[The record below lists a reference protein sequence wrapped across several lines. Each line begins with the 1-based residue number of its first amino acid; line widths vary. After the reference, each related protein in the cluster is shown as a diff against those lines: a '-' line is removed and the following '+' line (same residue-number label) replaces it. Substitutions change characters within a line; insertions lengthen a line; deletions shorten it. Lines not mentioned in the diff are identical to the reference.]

1 MWDSKFREV
10 SVVWGL
16 RPSVVSPC
24 RAICKHMSLYAI
36 YTTEI
41 LSPGKKYQRFHTKGK
56 FISNSKPR
64 TLDKNL
70 QGKRFQTLKH
80 EINPKKPTLS
90 LLKGYTLLKKCA
102 NQALSAPTCRP
113 RAPRMPTGGSPALGS
128 EFGLW
133 SLELGFRVRV

>member
-1 MWDSKFREV
+1 MTMFLGAQGHYGGMHMFFLV
-10 SVVWGL
+10 SMQCLHYLQALDCEG
-16 RPSVVSPC
+16 
-24 RAICKHMSLYAI
+24 

-80 EINPKKPTLS
+80 EINPKKPTFHS
-90 LLKGYTLLKKCA
+90 LKAT
-102 NQALSAPTCRP
+102 P
-113 RAPRMPTGGSPALGS
+113 
-128 EFGLW
+128 F
-133 SLELGFRVRV
+133 